1 MKGGGEER
9 KQWERGRRRDCEDL
23 FACLLA
29 ASAASAD
36 YREGRRKGEE
46 GCFIT
51 EFPQRLSFHIAV
63 MEPSYTVLPRGGEA
77 RASNIFIP
85 EERGGREYAIRVR
98 VLRGE

>member
-1 MKGGGEER
+1 MRKRKEGGIVR
-9 KQWERGRRRDCEDL
+9 IYL
-23 FACLLA
+23 HACLPPPPPPLIT
-29 ASAASAD
+29 
-36 YREGRRKGEE
+36 EGKGKGEE

-63 MEPSYTVLPRGGEA
+63 MEPSYTVLPRGGGA